1 MVALSEPVHVPDI
14 FATDLSAI
22 VEVGEGNYRLVW
34 SVQRAAL
41 GTLIPQEQIIVC
53 NLVVPRAVLD
63 RWDATRR
70 SGRWAH
76 HGATPAGEAPPRG
89 DGDGAG

>member
-63 RWDATRR
+63 RWDAIRR
-70 SGRWAH
+70 CGKPVH
-76 HGATPAGEAPPRG
+76 HGADPAAAHRP